1 MSAPSIPLLGQSL
14 SALKDWAVAQGQPA
28 YRGQQ
33 LHTWIYQKEIRS
45 LQEVT
50 VFPKAW
56 REELQDYPV
65 GRSQMV
71 QRTEARDGTVKYLL
85 GLADGQL
92 IETVGIPTA
101 IRVSSAK
108 HQRLTVCVSSQ
119 VGCPMACDFC
129 ATGKMGY
136 RRNLELHEILDQVL
150 TVQEDFRR
158 RVSHVVFMGMG
169 EPLLNRDTV
178 VQAIRSMNQDIGI
191 GQRHITLSTV
201 GVPRQIAWLAQQ
213 DLQITL
219 AVSLHAPNQDLRQQL
234 IPAAAHY
241 PLEALIQDCRDYML
255 RTGRRVSFEYTL
267 LSGVND
273 LPPHARQLAEL
284 LRSASQSG
292 VQLHVNLIPYNPISE
307 ADYQRP
313 HPARME
319 EFVRQLE
326 QHQVRVSVRQTRG
339 LDGNAACGQLRGSF
353 LRSPHLNS
361 PSEPKVDPET
371 PEPILRQA
379 SWRR

>member
-1 MSAPSIPLLGQSL
+1 MPLEISSKMVLMSALPIPLLGQSL

-33 LHTWIYQKEIRS
+33 LHAWIYQKGIRS
-45 LQEVT
+45 LEQVT
-50 VFPKAW
+50 VFPRAW
-56 REELQDYPV
+56 REAVQSYPV
-65 GRSQMV
+65 GRSRIV
-71 QRTEARDGTVKYLL
+71 QRTEARDGTVKFLL

-101 IRVSSAK
+101 K
-108 HQRLTVCVSSQ
+108 RLTVCVSSQ

-150 TVQEDFRR
+150 TVQEDFGR

-178 VQAIRSMNQDIGI
+178 VQAIRSLNQDIGI

-213 DLQITL
+213 DLQVTL
-219 AVSLHAPNQDLRQQL
+219 AVSLHAPNQDLRQRL
-234 IPAAAHY
+234 IPSAAHY
-241 PLEALIQDCRDYML
+241 PLDTLIQDCRDYML

-273 LPPHARQLAEL
+273 LPIHARQLAQL
-284 LRSASQSG
+284 LQQASRSG

-313 HPARME
+313 HPTRVR

-326 QHQVRVSVRQTRG
+326 QHQVRATVRQTRG
-339 LDGNAACGQLRGSF
+339 LDGNAACGQLQGSF
-353 LRSPHLNS
+353 LRSLPGRNAC
-361 PSEPKVDPET
+361 
-371 PEPILRQA
+371 A
-379 SWRR
+379 STSAQSAGAS

>member
-1 MSAPSIPLLGQSL
+1 MLAPSIPLLGQSL
-14 SALKDWAVAQGQPA
+14 SALKEWAVAQGQPT

-33 LHTWIYQKEIRS
+33 LHNWIYQKGIRS
-45 LQEVT
+45 LEQVT

-56 REELQDYPV
+56 RQELQDYPV
-65 GRSQMV
+65 GRSQIV
-71 QRTEARDGTVKYLL
+71 QRTEARDGTVKFLL

-92 IETVGIPTA
+92 IETVGIPT
-101 IRVSSAK
+101 SK
-108 HQRLTVCVSSQ
+108 RLTVCVSSQ

-150 TVQEDFRR
+150 TVQEDFGR
-158 RVSHVVFMGMG
+158 RVSHIVFMGMG

-178 VQAIRSMNQDIGI
+178 VAAIRSMNTDIGI
-191 GQRHITLSTV
+191 SQRHITLSTV
-201 GVPRQIAWLAQQ
+201 GVPRQIPWLAQQ

-234 IPAAAHY
+234 IPSATHY
-241 PLEALIQDCRDYML
+241 PLESLIQDCRDYML
-255 RTGRRVSFEYTL
+255 KSGRRVSFEYTL
-267 LSGVND
+267 LGGVND
-273 LPPHARQLAEL
+273 LPIHARQLAEL
-284 LRSASQSG
+284 LRSASRSG

-313 HPARME
+313 RPTRVE
-319 EFVRQLE
+319 EFVKQLE
-326 QHQVRVSVRQTRG
+326 QHHVQASVRQTRG

-353 LRSPHLNS
+353 LQN
-361 PSEPKVDPET
+361 
-371 PEPILRQA
+371 
-379 SWRR
+379 RRISVAIP